1 MGAGGEGVG
10 RESGDLVLEIT
21 GITTVAL
28 GLPYD
33 MGGPKPKFAGR
44 TRSVI
49 DLLLVRVD
57 TDAGIT
63 GWGEAFGYAVWPAT
77 QTAIEKVIAPLC
89 VGLDA
94 RDIGALMLDLQKKLH
109 LIGRT
114 GPVVYGLSGV
124 DIALWDIAGKAA
136 GKPLHAL
143 LGERRHERLPAY
155 ASLLR
160 YGDPALVGANAA
172 AAARDGYRA
181 IKLHEVTVEA
191 VAAARAAVGPEIAL
205 TMDTNCPWTVDQAL
219 AIARQLRGHGLTWLE
234 EPIWPPEDYEALAR
248 VRREGGIAIAAG
260 ENAISMTDFTRMF
273 ASGAVDY
280 AQPSVTKI
288 GGVSELARIA
298 RLCDQHGVI
307 FQPHSPYFG
316 PGFLA
321 TLHVAAVREH
331 APWIERSYCAL
342 HASPMG
348 RWVTP
353 EDGQLRIPDAPGIGV
368 DPDPEVLERY
378 RVTA

>member
-1 MGAGGEGVG
+1 
-10 RESGDLVLEIT
+10 LKIT
-21 GITTVAL
+21 AITTVAL

-33 MGGPKPKFAGR
+33 MGGPKPQFAGR

-77 QTAIEKVIAPLC
+77 QTAIEKIVAPLC
-89 VGLDA
+89 LGRDA
-94 RDIGALMLDLQKKLH
+94 SDIAGLMLELQKKLH

-114 GPVVYGLSGV
+114 GPVVYALSGL

-136 GKPLHAL
+136 GKPLYAL
-143 LGERRHERLPAY
+143 LGTRSHEGLPAY

-160 YGDPALVGANAA
+160 YGDLQLVERNAA
-172 AAARDGYRA
+172 AAAREGYRA
-181 IKLHEVTVEA
+181 IKLHETTVEA
-191 VAAARAAVGPEIAL
+191 VCAARRAVGPEIAL
-205 TMDTNCPWTVDQAL
+205 TMDTNCPWTVDEAI
-219 AIARQLRGHGLTWLE
+219 AIARATREYDLTWLE

-248 VRREGGIAIAAG
+248 VRREGGVPIAAG
-260 ENAISMTDFTRMF
+260 ENALSVTDFARMF
-273 ASGAVDY
+273 AAGAVDY

-288 GGVSELARIA
+288 GGVSELVKIGE
-298 RLCDQHGVI
+298 LCAAHGVH
-307 FQPHSPYFG
+307 FEPHSPYFG
-316 PGFLA
+316 PGLLA
-321 TLHVAAVREH
+321 TLHVASIQPR

-348 RWVTP
+348 AWVNP
-353 EDGQLRIPDAPGIGV
+353 RNGSLRVPDGPGLGM
-368 DPDPEVLERY
+368 DPDPAVLERY